1 MLGKANLARLP
12 PDEMADCLERVR
24 LPSYTS
30 RPIADRKRLLEDLE
44 QARLRGYAI
53 SSGFANEIVKFK
65 NLIAFTTDLNMI
77 RLPETANISLYSTMH
92 AKHQS
97 SRPKKPRSG
106 GHNFRLAPDFNQTA
120 AKGSAFL
127 QRHRYGLSA
136 SAVLFICFF
145 VMYIYTQHQT
155 SWFIYWF
162 DDWVFYAD
170 SSGSYD
176 HMKGISFDGN
186 MWRHPIYP
194 LVVVPIVSGIK
205 AVFGFGNREA
215 AKVAVALLAA
225 LNVALFFTLLRS
237 CFKEKITAL
246 LFSCLYGV
254 LFSNLVFFSIPE
266 TYSLANLGILVF
278 LLFIIRFRNGI
289 TNKGAVILGLIA
301 GVGAL
306 INPPLG
312 LLLFS
317 LYILCWRRLAW
328 MIGLKRCIGLEDFSG
343 YFHSPARILDIMCI
357 ASGFVLR
364 VLAGN
369 ESQHGFYPMS

>member
-1 MLGKANLARLP
+1 
-12 PDEMADCLERVR
+12 
-24 LPSYTS
+24 
-30 RPIADRKRLLEDLE
+30 
-44 QARLRGYAI
+44 
-53 SSGFANEIVKFK
+53 
-65 NLIAFTTDLNMI
+65 
-77 RLPETANISLYSTMH
+77 MH

-205 AVFGFGNREA
+205 AVFGFGNRQA

-254 LFSNLVFFSIPE
+254 LFSNLMFFSIPE

-328 MIGLKRCIGLEDFSG
+328 MRGLKRCIQATLTALLVYLGANFFLFGLDFIEKSRKLANKWATLANFLEPMNWLNVGVSFFIYAVVSPLDELKRSIGLEDFSG
-343 YFHSPARILDIMCI
+343 YFHSPVRILDIMCI